1 MHPAL
6 RPADR
11 REPTATKRAS
21 PQGTSFDAPKC
32 GSPAP
37 AERMLRV
44 SNAVTGLGEPHQVPV
59 RDDEAR
65 LPYTHNPELSQF
77 HYRTFKNV
85 DVRSVRADTSVL
97 RAGQQ
102 MVTLTAR
109 PPSLVSLYFVIMSRP
124 V

>member
-77 HYRTFKNV
+77 HYRTVKN
-85 DVRSVRADTSVL
+85 SVGMDCEVGHFEPTFLTGGCHCATWTSERAIATATS
-97 RAGQQ
+97 
-102 MVTLTAR
+102 
-109 PPSLVSLYFVIMSRP
+109 
-124 V
+124 